1 MEYFKMKSYVLA
13 KQLRAAR
20 KAFGLTQKELAE
32 MIGVTRQ
39 VITRIESG
47 TQNVTIETVQK
58 IAGALNYDFT
68 IELKQKQVAGNKILH
83 EPRKESLP
91 H

>member
-1 MEYFKMKSYVLA
+1 MESDVLA

-20 KAFGLTQKELAE
+20 RALGLTQKELAAI
-32 MIGVTRQ
+32 IGVTRQ

-58 IAGALNYDFT
+58 IAWALNYDFT
-68 IELKQKQVAGNKILH
+68 IELKQKQVAENKILNKRH
-83 EPRKESLP
+83 KQFLLY
-91 H
+91 

>member
-1 MEYFKMKSYVLA
+1 MESDVLA

-20 KAFGLTQKELAE
+20 KGLGLIQKDLAGI
-32 MIGVTRQ
+32 IGVTRQ

-68 IELKQKQVAGNKILH
+68 IELKEKQVDGNKILY
-83 EPRKESLP
+83 ERRKQPLPR
-91 H
+91 